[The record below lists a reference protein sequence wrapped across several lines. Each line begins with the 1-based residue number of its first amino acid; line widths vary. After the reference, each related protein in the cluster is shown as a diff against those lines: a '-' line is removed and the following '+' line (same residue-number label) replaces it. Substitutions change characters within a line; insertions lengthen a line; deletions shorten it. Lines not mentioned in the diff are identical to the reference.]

1 MDYISIEELISEVE
15 LNLSSYFQSG
25 SVDSS
30 IFYGKVKRCLSEIGV
45 KILPKK
51 SDILYVN
58 NYTVDLPSDYNSLIL
73 LMSCETKGYLVND
86 NPALITYEQAVCD
99 IPICHTENMYGH
111 NEFGRYQV
119 YQRVN
124 HEFLVHNVIKVLT
137 LGHEH
142 NSCVNPTNIKKYDVE
157 IKNNKIYTQFE
168 SGTLYIDYRAVLE
181 KDSEILIPDVDRIK
195 EWLILE
201 MERAAMKYLYFN
213 TTSDVGQRLQYS
225 DRELHIAKENARA
238 LWKLNSQKDFNN
250 LKKAL
255 QDRFTIQSRIS

>member
-99 IPICHTENMYGH
+99 IPIC
-111 NEFGRYQV
+111 
-119 YQRVN
+119 